1 MGVGGGR
8 VANMERPSTFSKAR
22 ALAGGI
28 DQVFSS
34 LSNGLIIYAIAVVT
48 SVADFGRIGLVM
60 TLLAAAIGVQR
71 GALGTPLLL
80 SSAKSATDVRR
91 EGGYAV
97 TTALIIAPVVGI
109 LMVTVAGSA
118 VRTEALLL
126 LLATPAVL
134 VQDVLRYIAIAEGR
148 SYIAAIWD
156 GVWSAGSVLLLVG
169 TWLKLPHITASFLLC
184 AWGLLALVA
193 LVGMLVNVRVSP
205 RLAGYRE
212 WMADGWRHRVRYGTE
227 AGLEQV
233 TVFAVLLFVTLA
245 LSPAVTAAVRGATA
259 VLAPVAIL
267 ASAVPL
273 IVISEGTRLTM
284 RPEQV
289 WRILVRITA
298 AMSLAA
304 VMLGV
309 VLYFLP
315 LRWGEFLLGAT
326 FAATQ
331 QIVPIIACEY
341 AIGGWA
347 IAVAIYLRTF
357 NRSRDALA
365 LKVGYV
371 AVMLLTSL
379 GAAVAF
385 RTASGVALGMVAATA
400 FVATMAMLRFRPW
413 ASDDDV
419 MDRSP
424 HVRRPAD
431 PKRQVLTLRVNSVA
445 RRQLPNTIAARLA
458 SRVHTSNGLLALWT
472 SAILVVFGPVAI
484 IRYTG
489 VPDNGLWMWSL
500 PVIVVAGVR
509 FAWLI
514 GTGERRLFEMM
525 YWAFAY
531 AFLGLAPLAQLRM
544 DIFPTTIARM
554 DHTLIAVG
562 SLIAI
567 VGCCAFLLGA
577 LADNAM
583 LLRGK
588 AAGLA
593 KQARHMSRMFTID
606 GTRLLILVAFAV
618 VLNVY
623 YLSKVGWIQF
633 AQSRDE
639 SFVVYDAIWKPGTPG
654 AMVRGCSYMALLMAF
669 VALVRFRRELKRA
682 NEMGFPAS
690 AGTLRL
696 NLVLILLIGALLA
709 NSMNPISNARYL
721 SGTAILGAATA
732 LGLAATITRFRVMAV
747 SFLLGLLVIFPLAD
761 AFRYGREANFKA
773 ANPIEALISPDYD
786 SFGQLVNGYLVAERN
801 GISPGRQMLGVFLFA
816 VPRVFWSDK
825 PVDSGILI
833 ANVRGYPFTNLSAP
847 LWIEFYL
854 NGGWVL
860 LVLGMFGLGWW
871 LHRIDTGIER
881 QFNTVGMPALLS
893 CVLPFYMM
901 ILLRGSLLQAASYLF
916 FILVF
921 AAFLRKSPTS
931 PEMGD
936 GIARAPDDPRVFEP
950 LNRAKENHVRV

>member
-1 MGVGGGR
+1 MGVGGGG
-8 VANMERPSTFSKAR
+8 VAAVARPSTFSKAR

-28 DQVFSS
+28 DQAFSS

-48 SVADFGRIGLVM
+48 TVADFGRVGLVM
-60 TLLAAAIGVQR
+60 TLLAAAIGVLR

-80 SSAKSATDVRR
+80 SSAKSVTDVRR
-91 EGGYAV
+91 EGGYAI
-97 TTALIIAPVVGI
+97 TTAFVIAPVVGI
-109 LMVTVAGSA
+109 AMVAVAGPA
-118 VRTEALLL
+118 VRTQAVLL
-126 LLATPAVL
+126 LLATPVVL
-134 VQDVLRYIAIAEGR
+134 VQDVLRYIAIAEGC

-156 GVWSAGSVLLLVG
+156 GVWFVGSALLLVG
-169 TWLKLPHITASFLLC
+169 TWLRLPYITATSLVC

-193 LVGMLVNVRVSP
+193 LLGMLVTVRVRP
-205 RLAGYRE
+205 RLAGCGD
-212 WMADGWRHRVRYGTE
+212 WLADGWRHRLRYGTE

-233 TVFAVLLFVTLA
+233 TVFAVLLFVMLV
-245 LSPAVTAAVRGATA
+245 LSPAVTAAIRGAMA
-259 VLAPVAIL
+259 VLAPLAIL

-273 IVISEGTRLTM
+273 IVISEGARLTM
-284 RPEQV
+284 RPTQV
-289 WRILVRITA
+289 WRILVRVTA
-298 AMSLAA
+298 ALSLAA
-304 VMLGV
+304 VTLGM

-315 LRWGEFLLGAT
+315 LKWGEFLLGET

-341 AIGGWA
+341 ALGGWA

-357 NRSRDALA
+357 NRSRDALG

-371 AVMLLTSL
+371 AVMLVTSF

-400 FVATMAMLRFRPW
+400 FVATMAVLWFRPW
-413 ASDDDV
+413 AGDDV
-419 MDRSP
+419 LPRMP
-424 HVRRPAD
+424 HLRILAD
-431 PKRQVLTLRVNSVA
+431 PKRKVRPLTADSVA
-445 RRQLPNTIAARLA
+445 RPELGNTMAARLA
-458 SRVHTSNGLLALWT
+458 SRVPASNGLLTLWVG
-472 SAILVVFGPVAI
+472 AILVIFGPVAI

-489 VPDNGLWMWSL
+489 VPDNGLWLWSL
-500 PVIVVAGVR
+500 PVIVLAGMR

-544 DIFPTTIARM
+544 DAFPTTIARI
-554 DHTLIAVG
+554 DQSLIGVG
-562 SLIAI
+562 SLIAV

-577 LADNAM
+577 VTDNAM
-583 LLRGK
+583 MLRGK
-588 AAGLA
+588 AGLA
-593 KQARHMSRMFTID
+593 RQARHLSRVFTID
-606 GTRLLILVAFAV
+606 HTRLLLLVAFAV
-618 VLNVY
+618 ILNVY

-633 AQSRDE
+633 LKSRDAA
-639 SFVVYDAIWKPGTPG
+639 FAVYDAIWQPGTPG

-682 NEMGFPAS
+682 TGWGFPAS
-690 AGTLRL
+690 AGSLRL

-709 NSMNPISNARYL
+709 NSVNPISNARYL

-732 LGLAATITRFRVMAV
+732 LGLAATRTRFRIMAA
-747 SFLLGLLVIFPLAD
+747 SFLLGLLVVFPLAD
-761 AFRYGREANFKA
+761 AFRYGSQADFKA
-773 ANPIEALISPDYD
+773 ANPIEALLSPDYD
-786 SFGQLVNGYLVAERN
+786 SFGQLVNGFLVAERN
-801 GISPGRQMLGVFLFA
+801 GIVPGRQLLGMLLFA
-816 VPRVFWSDK
+816 VPRKFWEDK

-833 ANVRGYPFTNLSAP
+833 ANVRGYSFTNLSAP
-847 LWIEFYL
+847 LWVEFYL
-854 NGGWVL
+854 NGGWIL

-881 QFNTVGMPALLS
+881 QFNAVGMPALLS

-916 FILVF
+916 FILLF
-921 AAFLRKSPTS
+921 AAFLRRSSAGPQ
-931 PEMGD
+931 PAHGL
-936 GIARAPDDPRVFEP
+936 ARAPDDPLVFELP
-950 LNRAKENHVRV
+950 DRPRENHVRV

>member
-1 MGVGGGR
+1 MGIGGG
-8 VANMERPSTFSKAR
+8 VVDVERPSRFSKAR
-22 ALAGGI
+22 ALAGGV

-48 SVADFGRIGLVM
+48 SVADFGRVGLVL
-60 TLLAAAIGVQR
+60 TLLSAAIGVLR

-80 SSAKSATDVRR
+80 SSAKSVTDVRR

-97 TTALIIAPVVGI
+97 TTALFIAPVVGI
-109 LMVTVAGSA
+109 LMVSVAGSA
-118 VRTEALLL
+118 VRTEAVLL
-126 LLATPAVL
+126 LLAAPVVL
-134 VQDVLRYIAIAEGR
+134 IQDVLRYIAIAQGR
-148 SYIAAIWD
+148 AHIAAVWD
-156 GVWSAGSVLLLVG
+156 GVWSLGSALLLVG
-169 TWLKLPHITASFLLC
+169 TWLKLPHITATFLVC
-184 AWGLLALVA
+184 AWGSLALVA
-193 LVGMLVNVRVSP
+193 LVGMLVNIRVGP
-205 RLAGYRE
+205 RLTGYVA
-212 WMADGWRHRVRYGTE
+212 WMAEGWKHRVRYGTE
-227 AGLEQV
+227 AGLEQI
-233 TVFAVLLFVTLA
+233 TVFAVLLGVTLV

-273 IVISEGTRLTM
+273 IVISEGARLTM
-284 RPEQV
+284 RPIQV
-289 WRILVRITA
+289 WRVLVRVTS

-304 VMLGV
+304 LTLGG

-315 LRWGEFLLGAT
+315 LKWGEFVLGAT

-341 AIGGWA
+341 AIGGWV
-347 IAVAIYLRTF
+347 IAVAIHLRTF
-357 NRSRDALA
+357 NRSRDALG

-371 AVMLLTSL
+371 AVILLTSL
-379 GAAVAF
+379 GATIAF
-385 RTASGVALGMVAATA
+385 RTAAGVALGMVAGTTFA
-400 FVATMAMLRFRPW
+400 ATMALLWFRPW
-413 ASDDDV
+413 AGDDDV
-419 MDRSP
+419 VALH
-424 HVRRPAD
+424 HVRTPAD
-431 PKRQVLTLRVNSVA
+431 LTRRAVTLTANSVT
-445 RRQLPNTIAARLA
+445 RRQLPNTVSARLA
-458 SRVHTSNGLLALWT
+458 SRVHTSHGLLALWA
-472 SAILVVFGPVAI
+472 SAILVVFGPMAI

-489 VPDNGLWMWSL
+489 VPDNRLWMWSL
-500 PVIVVAGVR
+500 PVIVLAGVR

-525 YWAFAY
+525 FWAFTY

-544 DIFPTTIARM
+544 DIFPTTIARI
-554 DHTLIAVG
+554 DHTLIAMG

-567 VGCCAFLLGA
+567 VGCCAFLLGT

-583 LLRGK
+583 LLRRRPGT
-588 AAGLA
+588 AQQGG
-593 KQARHMSRMFTID
+593 HTSRVFTID
-606 GTRLLILVAFAV
+606 HTRLLLLTAFAV

-633 AQSRDE
+633 VKSRDE
-639 SFVVYDAIWKPGTPG
+639 SFAAYDAIWQPGTPG
-654 AMVRGCSYMALLMAF
+654 AMVRGCSFMALLMAF
-669 VALVRFRRELKRA
+669 VALVRFRRELRRA
-682 NEMGFPAS
+682 VALGLPDS
-690 AGTLRL
+690 AGALRM
-696 NLVLILLIGALLA
+696 NLALILLVGALLA

-732 LGLAATITRFRVMAV
+732 LGLAATRNRFRTMAV
-747 SFLLGLLVIFPLAD
+747 SFLLGLLVVFPLAD

-801 GISPGRQMLGVFLFA
+801 GIVPGRQMLGVFLFA
-816 VPRVFWSDK
+816 VPRVFWNDK

-854 NGGWVL
+854 NGGWIL

-871 LHRIDTGIER
+871 LHRVDTGIER

-916 FILVF
+916 FIVLF
-921 AAFLRKSPTS
+921 AAFLRRSAAD
-931 PEMGD
+931 PEMIGS
-936 GIARAPDDPRVFEP
+936 IARPPTDPPGVELLDRP
-950 LNRAKENHVRV
+950 KENHVRV

>member
-1 MGVGGGR
+1 MGVGGRG
-8 VANMERPSTFSKAR
+8 VADVERPSTFSKAR

-48 SVADFGRIGLVM
+48 AVADFGRIGLVM
-60 TLLAAAIGVQR
+60 TLLAAAIGVLR

-80 SSAKSATDVRR
+80 SSAKSVTDVRR

-97 TTALIIAPVVGI
+97 TTALLIAPAVGI
-109 LMVTVAGSA
+109 LIVAAAGSA
-118 VRTEALLL
+118 VRTEAVLL
-126 LLATPAVL
+126 LLATPVVL

-148 SYIAAIWD
+148 SYVAAIWD

-169 TWLKLPHITASFLLC
+169 TWLKLPHTTATFLVC

-193 LVGMLVNVRVSP
+193 LIGMLVNVRVGP

-212 WMADGWRHRVRYGTE
+212 WMADGWKHRVRYGTE

-233 TVFAVLLFVTLA
+233 TVFAVLLFVTLV

-273 IVISEGTRLTM
+273 IVISEGARLTM
-284 RPEQV
+284 RPVQV
-289 WRILVRITA
+289 WRILVRITS

-304 VMLGV
+304 VALGV
-309 VLYFLP
+309 VLYVLP

-341 AIGGWA
+341 ALGGWA

-357 NRSRDALA
+357 NRSHDALG

-400 FVATMAMLRFRPW
+400 FVATMALLWFRPW

-419 MDRSP
+419 IARLP
-424 HVRRPAD
+424 HVRPPAD
-431 PKRQVLTLRVNSVA
+431 SKRRVLTLTAKSVA
-445 RRQLPNTIAARLA
+445 RHQLPNTVAARLA
-458 SRVHTSNGLLALWT
+458 ARVHTSNALVALWA

-489 VPDNGLWMWSL
+489 VPDNRLWMWSL
-500 PVIVVAGVR
+500 PVIIVAGVR

-544 DIFPTTIARM
+544 DAFPTTSPRI
-554 DHTLIAVG
+554 DQSLVGVG
-562 SLIAI
+562 SLIAVI
-567 VGCCAFLLGA
+567 GCCAFLIGA
-577 LADNAM
+577 LADNAT
-583 LLRGK
+583 LLRGR
-588 AAGLA
+588 AGLA
-593 KQARHMSRMFTID
+593 RRASHMLRVFTID
-606 GTRLLILVAFAV
+606 GARLQLLVAFAV
-618 VLNVY
+618 ILNVY

-633 AQSRDE
+633 TQSRDE
-639 SFVVYDAIWKPGTPG
+639 SFDVYDAIWQPGTPG
-654 AMVRGCSYMALLMAF
+654 AMVRGCSDMALLMAF
-669 VALVRFRRELKRA
+669 VGLVRFRRELKRA
-682 NEMGFPAS
+682 TKLGLSAS
-690 AGTLRL
+690 AGALRL
-696 NLVLILLIGALLA
+696 NLVLILLVGVLLA

-732 LGLAATITRFRVMAV
+732 LGLAATRKRFRIMAV
-747 SFLLGLLVIFPLAD
+747 SFLLGLLVVFPLAD
-761 AFRYGREANFKA
+761 AFRYGREADFKA
-773 ANPIEALISPDYD
+773 TNPIEALISPDYD
-786 SFGQLVNGYLVAERN
+786 AFGQLANGYLVVERD
-801 GISPGRQMLGVFLFA
+801 GIVPGKQLLGVFLFA
-816 VPRVFWSDK
+816 IPRRIWDEK

-833 ANVRGYPFTNLSAP
+833 AHARGYSFTNLSAP

-854 NGGWVL
+854 NGGWIL
-860 LVLGMFGLGWW
+860 LILGMFGLGWW

-881 QFNTVGMPALLS
+881 QFNTIGMPALLS

-921 AAFLRKSPTS
+921 AAFLRRSS
-931 PEMGD
+931 AGPEMLD
-936 GIARAPDDPRVFEP
+936 GVARAPDDAHASELPDLP
-950 LNRAKENHVRV
+950 KENHVRA

>member
-1 MGVGGGR
+1 MGIGGR
-8 VANMERPSTFSKAR
+8 GVTVVARPSTFSKAR
-22 ALAGGI
+22 ALVGGI

-48 SVADFGRIGLVM
+48 SVADFGRVGLVM
-60 TLLAAAIGVQR
+60 TLLFAAIGVLR

-80 SSAKSATDVRR
+80 SSAKSVTDVRR
-91 EGGYAV
+91 EGGYAI
-97 TTALIIAPVVGI
+97 TTALFIAPVVGI
-109 LMVTVAGSA
+109 LMVSVAGSA
-118 VRTEALLL
+118 VRTEAVLL
-126 LLATPAVL
+126 LLATPVVL
-134 VQDVLRYIAIAEGR
+134 VQDVLRYIAIAQGR
-148 SYIAAIWD
+148 AHIAAVWD
-156 GVWSAGSVLLLVG
+156 GVWSVGSALLLVG
-169 TWLKLPHITASFLLC
+169 TWLKLPHITATFLVG

-193 LVGMLVNVRVSP
+193 LVGMLVNIRVGP
-205 RLAGYRE
+205 RLTGYVE
-212 WMADGWRHRVRYGTE
+212 WMADGWKHRVRYGTE

-233 TVFAVLLFVTLA
+233 TVFAVLLCVTLV

-273 IVISEGTRLTM
+273 IVISEGARLTM
-284 RPEQV
+284 RPIEV
-289 WRILVRITA
+289 WRVLVRITA

-304 VMLGV
+304 LTLGG

-315 LRWGEFLLGAT
+315 LKWGEFFLGAT

-341 AIGGWA
+341 AIGGST

-357 NRSRDALA
+357 NRSRDALG
-365 LKVGYV
+365 LKVSYV
-371 AVMLLTSL
+371 AVILLTSL
-379 GAAVAF
+379 GATVAF
-385 RTASGVALGMVAATA
+385 RTASGVALGMVAGTT
-400 FVATMAMLRFRPW
+400 FVATMALLWFRPW
-413 ASDDDV
+413 AVDDDGV
-419 MDRSP
+419 PQRP
-424 HVRRPAD
+424 HTRLPAD
-431 PKRQVLTLRVNSVA
+431 LKRRALTLTANAVT
-445 RRQLPNTIAARLA
+445 RRQLPDTVSARLA
-458 SRVHTSNGLLALWT
+458 SRVHTSQGLLALWA

-489 VPDNGLWMWSL
+489 VPDNRLWMWSL
-500 PVIVVAGVR
+500 PVIILAGVR

-525 YWAFAY
+525 FWAFTY

-554 DHTLIAVG
+554 DHTLIAMG

-567 VGCCAFLLGA
+567 VGCCAFLLGT
-577 LADNAM
+577 LSDNAM
-583 LLRGK
+583 LLRRKPRTAPQHG
-588 AAGLA
+588 
-593 KQARHMSRMFTID
+593 HTSRVFTID
-606 GTRLLILVAFAV
+606 HTRLLMLTAFAV

-633 AQSRDE
+633 VKSRDE
-639 SFVVYDAIWKPGTPG
+639 SFAAYDAIWQPGTPG
-654 AMVRGCSYMALLMAF
+654 AMVRGCSFMALLMAF

-682 NEMGFPAS
+682 VALGLPDS
-690 AGTLRL
+690 AGALRM
-696 NLVLILLIGALLA
+696 NLALILLVGVLLA

-732 LGLAATITRFRVMAV
+732 LGLAATRNRFRIMAV
-747 SFLLGLLVIFPLAD
+747 SFLLGLLVVFPLAD

-801 GISPGRQMLGVFLFA
+801 GIVPGRQMLGVFLFA
-816 VPRVFWSDK
+816 VPRAFWNDK

-854 NGGWVL
+854 NGGWIL
-860 LVLGMFGLGWW
+860 LILGMFGLGWW

-916 FILVF
+916 FIVLF
-921 AAFLRKSPTS
+921 AAFLRRSS
-931 PEMGD
+931 ADPEMLGS
-936 GIARAPDDPRVFEP
+936 IARPPDDPPGVELLERP
-950 LNRAKENHVRV
+950 KENHVRV

>member
-1 MGVGGGR
+1 MGFGGQGVGD
-8 VANMERPSTFSKAR
+8 VEQPSTLSRAR

-48 SVADFGRIGLVM
+48 SVADFGRVGLVM
-60 TLLAAAIGVQR
+60 TLLAAAIGILR

-80 SSAKSATDVRR
+80 SSAKSATDIRR

-97 TTALIIAPVVGI
+97 TTALFIAPVVGTA
-109 LMVTVAGSA
+109 MVAVAGSA
-118 VRTEALLL
+118 VRTQAVLL
-126 LLATPAVL
+126 LLATPVVL
-134 VQDVLRYIAIAEGR
+134 VQDVLRYIAIAGGR
-148 SYIAAIWD
+148 SHIAAIWD
-156 GVWSAGSVLLLVG
+156 GVWFAGSALLLVA
-169 TWLKLPHITASFLLC
+169 TWLRLPYITPTILVC

-193 LVGMLVNVRVSP
+193 LVGMLFNIRVGP
-205 RLAGYRE
+205 RLAGYGE
-212 WMADGWRHRVRYGTE
+212 WMVDGWKHRFRYGTE

-233 TVFAVLLFVTLA
+233 TVFAVLLFVTLV

-273 IVISEGTRLTM
+273 IVISEGARLTM
-284 RPEQV
+284 RPMQV
-289 WRILVRITA
+289 WRILVRITS

-304 VMLGV
+304 VTLGF
-309 VLYFLP
+309 VLYLLP
-315 LRWGEFLLGAT
+315 LKWGEFLLGAT
-326 FAATQ
+326 FSATQ

-341 AIGGWA
+341 ALGGWV
-347 IAVAIYLRTF
+347 IAVAIYLRAF
-357 NRSRDALA
+357 NRSRDALG

-379 GAAVAF
+379 GATVVF

-400 FVATMAMLRFRPW
+400 FVATMALRWFRPW
-413 ASDDDV
+413 AGTDEV
-419 MDRSP
+419 IARLQ
-424 HVRRPAD
+424 HVRLPAD
-431 PKRQVLTLRVNSVA
+431 PKRRVLTLTADSVA
-445 RRQLPNTIAARLA
+445 RRQLPNTVAASLA
-458 SRVHTSNGLLALWT
+458 SRVQTSNGLLAMWAGAL
-472 SAILVVFGPVAI
+472 LVVFGPVAI

-489 VPDNGLWMWSL
+489 VPDNRLWMWSL
-500 PVIVVAGVR
+500 PVIIVAGAR

-544 DIFPTTIARM
+544 DVFPTTLPRM
-554 DHTLIAVG
+554 DHSLIGMG
-562 SLIAI
+562 SLIAV

-588 AAGLA
+588 AGPA
-593 KQARHMSRMFTID
+593 KRARHMSRVFTID
-606 GTRLLILVAFAV
+606 HTRLLLLVAFAV
-618 VLNVY
+618 ILNVY
-623 YLSKVGWIQF
+623 YLSRVGWIQF
-633 AQSRDE
+633 VKSRDE
-639 SFVVYDAIWKPGTPG
+639 SFKAYDAIWQPGTLG

-682 NEMGFPAS
+682 IELRFAAS
-690 AGTLRL
+690 AGALRL
-696 NLVLILLIGALLA
+696 NLVLILLVGTLLA

-721 SGTAILGAATA
+721 SGTAILSAATA
-732 LGLAATITRFRVMAV
+732 LGLAATRTRFRIMAA
-747 SFLLGLLVIFPLAD
+747 SFLLGLLVVFPLAD
-761 AFRYGREANFKA
+761 AFRYGRQADFKA

-801 GISPGRQMLGVFLFA
+801 GIVPGRQILGVLLFA
-816 VPRVFWSDK
+816 VPRNFWNDK

-833 ANVRGYPFTNLSAP
+833 ANVRGYQFTNLSAP

-854 NGGWVL
+854 NGGWIL
-860 LVLGMFGLGWW
+860 LMLGMFALGWW
-871 LHRIDTGIER
+871 LHRVDTGIER
-881 QFNTVGMPALLS
+881 QFKKVGMPALLS

-916 FILVF
+916 FILLF
-921 AAFLRKSPTS
+921 TAFLRRSS
-931 PEMGD
+931 AGPEMVG
-936 GIARAPDDPRVFEP
+936 GFARTPDDPHGFELLDRSKVNHARV
-950 LNRAKENHVRV
+950 

>member
-126 LLATPAVL
+126 LLATPVVL
-134 VQDVLRYIAIAEGR
+134 IQDVLRYIAIAEGR

-304 VMLGV
+304 VTSGV

-357 NRSRDALA
+357 NRSRDALR

-379 GAAVAF
+379 GAAVAL
-385 RTASGVALGMVAATA
+385 RTASGVALGMVAATT
-400 FVATMAMLRFRPW
+400 FVATMAMLWFRPW
-413 ASDDDV
+413 ASDDDGIAE
-419 MDRSP
+419 SP
-424 HVRRPAD
+424 HVHSPAAPRR
-431 PKRQVLTLRVNSVA
+431 R
-445 RRQLPNTIAARLA
+445 
-458 SRVHTSNGLLALWT
+458 
-472 SAILVVFGPVAI
+472 
-484 IRYTG
+484 
-489 VPDNGLWMWSL
+489 
-500 PVIVVAGVR
+500 
-509 FAWLI
+509 
-514 GTGERRLFEMM
+514 
-525 YWAFAY
+525 
-531 AFLGLAPLAQLRM
+531 
-544 DIFPTTIARM
+544 
-554 DHTLIAVG
+554 
-562 SLIAI
+562 
-567 VGCCAFLLGA
+567 
-577 LADNAM
+577 
-583 LLRGK
+583 
-588 AAGLA
+588 
-593 KQARHMSRMFTID
+593 
-606 GTRLLILVAFAV
+606 
-618 VLNVY
+618 
-623 YLSKVGWIQF
+623 
-633 AQSRDE
+633 
-639 SFVVYDAIWKPGTPG
+639 
-654 AMVRGCSYMALLMAF
+654 
-669 VALVRFRRELKRA
+669 
-682 NEMGFPAS
+682 
-690 AGTLRL
+690 
-696 NLVLILLIGALLA
+696 VLI
-709 NSMNPISNARYL
+709 PNAD
-721 SGTAILGAATA
+721 SAA
-732 LGLAATITRFRVMAV
+732 
-747 SFLLGLLVIFPLAD
+747 
-761 AFRYGREANFKA
+761 
-773 ANPIEALISPDYD
+773 
-786 SFGQLVNGYLVAERN
+786 
-801 GISPGRQMLGVFLFA
+801 
-816 VPRVFWSDK
+816 
-825 PVDSGILI
+825 
-833 ANVRGYPFTNLSAP
+833 
-847 LWIEFYL
+847 
-854 NGGWVL
+854 
-860 LVLGMFGLGWW
+860 
-871 LHRIDTGIER
+871 
-881 QFNTVGMPALLS
+881 
-893 CVLPFYMM
+893 
-901 ILLRGSLLQAASYLF
+901 
-916 FILVF
+916 
-921 AAFLRKSPTS
+921 
-931 PEMGD
+931 
-936 GIARAPDDPRVFEP
+936 
-950 LNRAKENHVRV
+950 

>member
-1 MGVGGGR
+1 MGVGGRG
-8 VANMERPSTFSKAR
+8 VADVERPSTFSKAR

-48 SVADFGRIGLVM
+48 SVADFGRVGLVM
-60 TLLAAAIGVQR
+60 TLLAAAIGVLR

-80 SSAKSATDVRR
+80 SSAKSVSDIRR

-97 TTALIIAPVVGI
+97 TTALFVAPVVGI
-109 LMVTVAGSA
+109 LMVAVAGSA
-118 VRTEALLL
+118 VRTEAVLL
-126 LLATPAVL
+126 LLATPVVL

-156 GVWSAGSVLLLVG
+156 GAWCAGSILLLVG
-169 TWLKLPHITASFLLC
+169 TWFKLPHITATFLLC

-193 LVGMLVNVRVSP
+193 LVGMLVNVRVRP
-205 RLAGYRE
+205 RLAGYRG

-233 TVFAVLLFVTLA
+233 TVFAVLLFVTLV
-245 LSPAVTAAVRGATA
+245 LSPAVTAAVRGAAA

-273 IVISEGTRLTM
+273 IVISESARLTM
-284 RPEQV
+284 RPVQV
-289 WRILVRITA
+289 WRILVRITS

-304 VMLGV
+304 ATLGV

-341 AIGGWA
+341 ALGSWA

-357 NRSRDALA
+357 NRSHDALG

-400 FVATMAMLRFRPW
+400 FVATMALLWFRPW
-413 ASDDDV
+413 AGDDDV
-419 MDRSP
+419 IARSP
-424 HVRRPAD
+424 HVRLPAD
-431 PKRQVLTLRVNSVA
+431 TTRRVLTLTADSVA
-445 RRQLPNTIAARLA
+445 RRPLPNTLAARMA
-458 SRVHTSNGLLALWT
+458 SRVHTYNGLVTLWA

-489 VPDNGLWMWSL
+489 VPDNRMWMWSL
-500 PVIVVAGVR
+500 PVIIVAGVR

-554 DHTLIAVG
+554 DHSLIAMG

-583 LLRGK
+583 SLRGK
-588 AAGLA
+588 AGLA
-593 KQARHMSRMFTID
+593 KRASQMSRVFTID
-606 GTRLLILVAFAV
+606 RTRLLSLVAFAV
-618 VLNVY
+618 LLNVY

-639 SFVVYDAIWKPGTPG
+639 SFVVYDAIWQPGTPG

-682 NEMGFPAS
+682 TELGFPAS
-690 AGTLRL
+690 GGALRL
-696 NLVLILLIGALLA
+696 NLVLILLVGALLA

-732 LGLAATITRFRVMAV
+732 LGLAATSTRFRVMAV
-747 SFLLGLLVIFPLAD
+747 SFLVGLLVVFPLAD

-801 GISPGRQMLGVFLFA
+801 GIVPGRQILGVFLFA
-816 VPRVFWSDK
+816 VPRLFWNDK

-833 ANVRGYPFTNLSAP
+833 ANLRGYPFTNLSAP

-854 NGGWVL
+854 NGGWVV

-881 QFNTVGMPALLS
+881 QFNAVGMPALLS

-916 FILVF
+916 FIVLF
-921 AAFLRKSPTS
+921 AAFLRRSS
-931 PEMGD
+931 AGPEVLA
-936 GIARAPDDPRVFEP
+936 GIGRAPDDPHVFELP
-950 LNRAKENHVRV
+950 ERTKENHVLV